1 MTMEILTWSM
11 GVDMAN
17 EMEAH
22 YRSKLTPRVAGLGP
36 WDVVE
41 RVTFDHV
48 APNLSVDKVDG
59 LLEYVQKKV
68 LRCEFAGEGFEV
80 GAGCGFFCAMLARY
94 PNVSRIHAV
103 EACEP
108 IVREL
113 MPGVVAHFAPQE
125 QSKVVGCVGDFNRLQ
140 LPDSGMDFAFDFYS
154 LHHSDDLV
162 GTLREIR
169 RVLKPGGFLLCLDKA
184 RSDLMGKDDLER
196 LLDQEYSEKA
206 KANMGVDP
214 SVRLTRR
221 MNGEHEFRLKDW
233 LEAFAAAGFSR
244 AEHYHLAKTV
254 SGNPAVAGLKRAVSL
269 LPPKIQMALTGLRG
283 NSGNANNL
291 ETSHVLI
298 APEVNDFPKEISV
311 MVAWA

>member
-1 MTMEILTWSM
+1 MEISKWPM
-11 GVDMAN
+11 GAETAG

-22 YRSKLTPRVAGLGP
+22 YRSRFASRVAGLEP

-41 RVTFDHV
+41 RVTFDHA
-48 APNLSVDKVDG
+48 APNLDVRKVER
-59 LLEYVQKKV
+59 LLGSIERKV
-68 LRCEFAGEGFEV
+68 LRRGFAGHGLEV
-80 GAGCGFFCAMLARY
+80 GAGCGFFCAMLARRPKVERVY
-94 PNVSRIHAV
+94 AV

-113 MPGVVAHFAPQE
+113 MPGVVAHFAPND

-140 LPDSGMDFAFDFYS
+140 LPDAGLDFVFDFYS

-169 RVLKPGGFLLCLDKA
+169 RVLKPGGYLLCLDKA
-184 RSDLMGKDDLER
+184 RSDSMGKDDLER
-196 LLDQEYSEKA
+196 LLDQEYSDKS

-233 LEAFAAAGFSR
+233 LESFAAAGFGR
-244 AEHYHLAKTV
+244 AEHYHLARTV
-254 SGNPAVAGLKRAVSL
+254 SGNPAVAGLKTVVSF

-283 NSGNANNL
+283 RSGNANNL
-291 ETSHVLI
+291 ETTHALL